1 MLICV
6 YSCLLVH
13 VLACT
18 SLSLFLSLTHSLP
31 PCLPHTHVHTHTCIA
46 SWHWLLRTHS
56 LVFLPW
62 LSWCFQEQVA
72 SLSSASKTRWHL
84 IHLSNT
90 LSIGCL
96 AHLETTA
103 YCRTAFS
110 CVVTPPVCAR
120 DKVISCVIIVDTKIA
135 KSGDL
140 GISANCKHNKYVGFG
155 EKLASVRLE

>member
-1 MLICV
+1 MYILV
-6 YSCLLVH
+6 YLCMYLHAPL
-13 VLACT
+13 
-18 SLSLFLSLTHSLP
+18 SLSLFLSLTLSLSHS
-31 PCLPHTHVHTHTCIA
+31 LPHTHVHTHTCTA

-62 LSWCFQEQVA
+62 LSRCFQEQVA
-72 SLSSASKTRWHL
+72 SLSFASKTRWHL

-120 DKVISCVIIVDTKIA
+120 DKGIGCVIIVDT

-140 GISANCKHNKYVGFG
+140 GISANCKHNEYVGFG
-155 EKLASVRLE
+155 ENWLQYA